1 MDDGLNE
8 CSAVWVNG
16 VRNQKY
22 TINQYT
28 LLNPRLYSLNA
39 NAFKAEHI
47 IGTVFHWHRI
57 PLVPNSRLDGYPHS
71 FQQKAIPLPLT

>member
-8 CSAVWVNG
+8 CSAVWANG

-28 LLNPRLYSLNA
+28 LLNPKLCSLNVD
-39 NAFKAEHI
+39 AFKIEHI
-47 IGTVFHWHRI
+47 IGTVFH
-57 PLVPNSRLDGYPHS
+57 
-71 FQQKAIPLPLT
+71 

>member
-8 CSAVWVNG
+8 CSAVWADG

-28 LLNPRLYSLNA
+28 LLNPRLYSLNVD
-39 NAFKAEHI
+39 AFKAGHI
-47 IGTVFHWHRI
+47 IGAVFYWYRI
-57 PLVPNSRLDGYPHS
+57 QGHPPS
-71 FQQKAIPLPLT
+71 F